1 MATPKIRVA
10 PALVAEG
17 KRLYETTMTTI
28 ADIAA
33 LMGIS
38 RRTLDNRIVE

>member
-1 MATPKIRVA
+1 MATPKIQIA
-10 PALVAEG
+10 PERIADG

-33 LMGIS
+33 LVS
-38 RRTLDNRIVE
+38 